1 MDPRLVE
8 DVTRQIGDLFRQ
20 LDSKSTG
27 FITYVEIFTTM
38 KGLKQPITEEKAK
51 EMIKKV
57 DLDGD
62 GRISLDELVALLKPV
77 LLEELVSKE
86 SSIEEIRGLF
96 MEADTDYSG
105 FLSIDEMYACMLKMG
120 VNVSRQEIVRLFMEF
135 DINGDMQIDIDE
147 FVSIMS
153 FGDEIQFNEQE
164 NVATYMKIKQARK
177 INVLDFAK
185 IFNNLPQSFVPSF
198 YAEKWQGQRKNL
210 PSSGLKAQIDLKTM
224 GWKDMLPL
232 LTEQMTAEY

>member
-1 MDPRLVE
+1 
-8 DVTRQIGDLFRQ
+8 
-20 LDSKSTG
+20 
-27 FITYVEIFTTM
+27 M

-86 SSIEEIRGLF
+86 SSIEEIRALF

-153 FGDEIQFNEQE
+153 FGDEI
-164 NVATYMKIKQARK
+164 
-177 INVLDFAK
+177 
-185 IFNNLPQSFVPSF
+185 
-198 YAEKWQGQRKNL
+198 
-210 PSSGLKAQIDLKTM
+210 
-224 GWKDMLPL
+224 
-232 LTEQMTAEY
+232 